1 MIIRSRCPR
10 SAIAARTLATR
21 STLLPTRGR
30 FVHTTPTTREEVKS
44 AKRETIAPPRTF
56 NNGVQSNRIK
66 YLNAIKKD
74 LGDSELPAT

>member
-10 SAIAARTLATR
+10 SAIAARTLANR
-21 STLLPTRGR
+21 STPLPTRGR
-30 FVHTTPTTREEVKS
+30 FVHTTPTTRDEVKP